1 MAELPALL
9 HTLRDHGGMLQ
20 TQLAIL
26 LLLLTG
32 LPGFLAM
39 SSGCGQCVVVL
50 RCSNQRQTEGIAFG
64 VDVQS
69 HHLQRVAH
77 QRPLDLSAP

>member
-32 LPGFLAM
+32 LPGFLAVVVGGAANVLWCFAVAASARPKGLRSGSM
-39 SSGCGQCVVVL
+39 SSRTSARLTC
-50 RCSNQRQTEGIAFG
+50 
-64 VDVQS
+64 
-69 HHLQRVAH
+69 
-77 QRPLDLSAP
+77 SAP